1 MNKYFAFLLI
11 ILVLFGCKKAQKQQ
25 PVPHNIGTVVVEKQD
40 LVVFP
45 VPTPYEI
52 TDALQKTKVKFNP
65 DLLNPVDNYPHY
77 VTTLAKALNLGI
89 YATDLSYAN
98 IFNDSQLTLKY
109 FDVIKKISNDLEII
123 GLFSPQLWQR
133 IEQNLNNPDSLY
145 RITTQTYYKTYS
157 YLFNRGKGD
166 ISAIIL
172 AGAFVEAL
180 YLSAKSLPLS
190 QDPDFIYKKVA
201 QQGFTI
207 EQIMNLLQKFDK
219 TSDYVDPVIDQLS
232 AIYRIYRKFSY
243 DDDKVQYNKNDV
255 NLILKIAVQLRQSW
269 VEMR

>member
-1 MNKYFAFLLI
+1 MNKFFAFLLI
-11 ILVLFGCKKAQKQQ
+11 SIAFLGCKKSKKQQ
-25 PVPHNIGTVVVEKQD
+25 PVPANIQTIAVEQQD
-40 LVVFP
+40 LAVFP

-52 TDALQKTKVKFNP
+52 TQALEKTKVKFNP
-65 DLLNPVDNYPHY
+65 DLLNPTQNYTHY
-77 VTTLAKALNLGI
+77 ISTLAKALNLGI

-109 FDVIKKISNDLEII
+109 FDVIKKISNDLEIR

-180 YLSAKSLPLS
+180 YLSAKSIPLS
-190 QDPDFIYKKVA
+190 QDPGFIYTKVA

-207 EQIMNLLQKFDK
+207 EQIMNLLQKYSK
-219 TSDYVDPVIDQLS
+219 TSDYVEPVIDQLS

-255 NLILKIAVQLRQSW
+255 DMILKIAVQLRQNW
-269 VEMR
+269 VGMK

>member
-1 MNKYFAFLLI
+1 MNKYVAFLLI
-11 ILVLFGCKKAQKQQ
+11 VLALFGCKHSNRQ
-25 PVPHNIGTVVVEKQD
+25 PPISKDLGTVVVEREN

-45 VPTPYEI
+45 VPTPYEV
-52 TDALQKTKVKFNP
+52 TDALQKTKVRFNP
-65 DLLNPVDNYPHY
+65 DFLNPTTNYSHY
-77 VTTLAKALNLGI
+77 VSTLSKALNLGI

-109 FDVIKKISNDLEII
+109 FDVIKKLSNDLEII

-145 RITTQTYYKTYS
+145 KITTQTYYKTYS

-190 QDPDFIYKKVA
+190 QNPDYIYKKVA

-207 EQIMNLLQKFDK
+207 EQIMSLLQKYNE
-219 TSDYVDPVIDQLS
+219 TSDYVEPVMDQLS
-232 AIYRIYRKFSY
+232 AIYRIYRKFVY
-243 DDDKVQYNKNDV
+243 DDDKVQYNKSDV
-255 NLILKIAVQLRQSW
+255 NLILKIAVQLRQNW
-269 VEMR
+269 VNMK